1 MSVDPQKSAGTLLGD
16 ALSHVSS
23 LVRSEVDLARAEVS
37 ENMNSAAVA
46 IGMLAAAVVLAI
58 TALNVLSAALV
69 GALTEAGIPGV
80 WSAVIVGL
88 AFGIAAYLFMNK
100 GTNELKMSSLAPTR
114 TAKNVKR
121 DAQTVK
127 EVYNDK

>member
-1 MSVDPQKSAGTLLGD
+1 MPQGRGGYSQI
-16 ALSHVSS
+16 
-23 LVRSEVDLARAEVS
+23 R
-37 ENMNSAAVA
+37 MAA
-46 IGMLAAAVVLAI
+46 
-58 TALNVLSAALV
+58 AALV

-88 AFGIAAYLFMNK
+88 AFGIVAYLFMNK
-100 GTNELKMSSLAPTR
+100 GTNELKMSSMAPTR